1 MAPLSN
7 SIKASSGTLPSCESW
22 ASQSVTGIL
31 RAVSLML
38 LWSPAE
44 ISINQDWCLP
54 AFSSTY
60 TSDSLICT
68 CFYLTSFLLQTFILF
83 LLPSPTLTLNAWM
96 CGDRGLNWWI
106 ICSAGTLE
114 LRNDSFKSQNNV
126 VFVIRRKRNI
136 LYTLYC
142 MRLRRNAYINT
153 AIINHGLSYCR
164 IDAWLWN
171 PMNTPTVSYLWKSS
185 PQNENCVI
193 IYLLSSDS
201 ICWIFSINWKRV

>member
-22 ASQSVTGIL
+22 ASRSVTGIL

-60 TSDSLICT
+60 TSDSLIST

-83 LLPSPTLTLNAWM
+83 LLTSPTLTRNPWM

-106 ICSAGTLE
+106 ICFAGTPE
-114 LRNDSFKSQNNV
+114 LRKDSVMSQNNV
-126 VFVIRRKRNI
+126 ALVIRRNI

-142 MRLRRNAYINT
+142 MSTRTQCLYKHYYNKSRLK
-153 AIINHGLSYCR
+153 L
-164 IDAWLWN
+164 LWN
-171 PMNTPTVSYLWKSS
+171 RWFSLKFDEFT
-185 PQNENCVI
+185 QNENCVI
-193 IYLLSSDS
+193 IYLLSIAEGSLKKS
-201 ICWIFSINWKRV
+201 IHQRIIVSLT